1 MLVRN
6 RKARGGSQNG
16 RPHHGWPD
24 PAEEVMELEEG
35 GKRYG
40 WPTLSLGEGQS
51 TMAQRVNKVLLSTGV
66 CTVNTVNKPPL
77 GVFFW

>member
-16 RPHHGWPD
+16 WPHHGWPGWS

-35 GKRYG
+35 GKR
-40 WPTLSLGEGQS
+40 
-51 TMAQRVNKVLLSTGV
+51 
-66 CTVNTVNKPPL
+66 
-77 GVFFW
+77 

>member
-16 RPHHGWPD
+16 RPHHDRPRLG

-35 GKRYG
+35 GKRSG

-51 TMAQRVNKVLLSTGV
+51 TMVQRVNKVLLSTSIQ
-66 CTVNTVNKPPL
+66 
-77 GVFFW
+77 